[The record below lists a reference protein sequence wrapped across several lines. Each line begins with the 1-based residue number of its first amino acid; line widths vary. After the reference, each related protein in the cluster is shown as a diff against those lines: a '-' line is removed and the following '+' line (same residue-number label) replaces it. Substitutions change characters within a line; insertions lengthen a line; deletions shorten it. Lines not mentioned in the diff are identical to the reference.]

1 MLLRDKDHKEIIRL
15 AKRSFTKPV
24 KIWAYGSR
32 VNGKAHDGSDLDLV
46 VLPDGDEMID
56 LGELGVF
63 KELLQESTIPIL
75 VQVLD
80 WNRIPE
86 IFQANIL
93 KEYETLL

>member
-1 MLLRDKDHKEIIRL
+1 MLLREKDHKEIIRL
-15 AKRSFTKPV
+15 AKKSFTKPV
-24 KIWAYGSR
+24 NIWAYGSR
-32 VNGKAHDGSDLDLV
+32 VSGMAHEGSDLNLV
-46 VLPDGDEMID
+46 VRPDGDGMID

-86 IFQANIL
+86 SFQANIL
-93 KEYETLL
+93 KEYEALL

>member
-24 KIWAYGSR
+24 KVWAYGSR
-32 VNGKAHDGSDLDLV
+32 VSGMAHDGSDLDLV
-46 VLPDGDEMID
+46 VLPDGYEAVD
-56 LGELGVF
+56 LGELFVF
-63 KELLQESTIPIL
+63 KDMLQESSIPIL

-86 IFQANIL
+86 SFRENIL
-93 KEYETLL
+93 KGYEVLL

>member
-32 VNGKAHDGSDLDLV
+32 VNGIAHDGSDLDLV
-46 VLPDGDEMID
+46 VLPDGDEMIN

-80 WNRIPE
+80 WDRIPE
-86 IFQANIL
+86 SFQANIL

>member
-15 AKRSFTKPV
+15 AKSSFTKPV

-32 VNGKAHDGSDLDLV
+32 VNGMAHDGSDLDLV

>member
-24 KIWAYGSR
+24 KVWAYGSR
-32 VNGKAHDGSDLDLV
+32 VNGMAHEGSDLDLV
-46 VLPDGDEMID
+46 VLPDGDGMLD
-56 LGELGVF
+56 LSELGIF
-63 KELLQESTIPIL
+63 KDLLQESTIPIL

-86 IFQANIL
+86 SFQANIL
-93 KEYETLL
+93 KEYEVLL

>member
-1 MLLRDKDHKEIIRL
+1 MLLREKDHKEIICL
-15 AKRSFTKPV
+15 AKKSFTKPV
-24 KIWAYGSR
+24 NIWAYGSR
-32 VNGKAHDGSDLDLV
+32 VSGMAHEGSDLNLV
-46 VLPDGDEMID
+46 VRPDGDGMID

-86 IFQANIL
+86 SFQANIL
-93 KEYETLL
+93 KGYEVLL